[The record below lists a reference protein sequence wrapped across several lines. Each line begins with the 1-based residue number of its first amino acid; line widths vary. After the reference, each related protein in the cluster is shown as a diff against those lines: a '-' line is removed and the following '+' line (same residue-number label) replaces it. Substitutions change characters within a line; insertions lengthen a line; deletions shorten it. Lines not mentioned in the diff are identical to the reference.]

1 MGLDPFESADLI
13 GGILKDP
20 FESADLIGSLS
31 KGLSNFI

>member
-1 MGLDPFESADLI
+1 MGLDPFESAVMI
-13 GGILKDP
+13 GWISKDP